1 MATGHFDY
9 TTGTLEKEKLRNRD
23 RFFPEDLQKMRIV
36 TKWVVADDF

>member
-23 RFFPEDLQKMRIV
+23 RFFFGKFIKSGNRHEIGRR
-36 TKWVVADDF
+36 